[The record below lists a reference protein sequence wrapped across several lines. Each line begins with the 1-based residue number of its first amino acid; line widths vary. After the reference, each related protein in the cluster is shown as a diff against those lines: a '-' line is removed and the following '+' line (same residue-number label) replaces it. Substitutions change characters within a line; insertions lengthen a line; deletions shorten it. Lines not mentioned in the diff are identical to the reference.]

1 MNWVFKG
8 KEYMDPLK
16 KDPFPQLSDE
26 ELGRL
31 LREQISQNENI
42 EGITNTT
49 TKSQDNW
56 FQKQIKKNHIER
68 FFDGLQFKAEKEFGN
83 DDE

>member
-1 MNWVFKG
+1 
-8 KEYMDPLK
+8 MDPLK
-16 KDPFPQLSDE
+16 KDPFPELSDE

-42 EGITNTT
+42 EGITNTN
-49 TKSQDNW
+49 TKSQDSW
-56 FQKQIKKNHIER
+56 FQKQIKKNHIGQ
-68 FFDGLQFKAEKEFGN
+68 FFDGLQVKAEKEFGI